1 MLRGSTCRLCRPS
14 ASQHRIGVWR
24 SMTIV
29 PSNSAAG
36 VKARADEEEMELVHH
51 SGTSPVVDTWACN
64 LCGAEQRYDGN
75 WTYVDHAAVPNE
87 MVEDPVDISANY
99 LVRLYMQPA
108 DDDSR
113 WMVVEAKTSR
123 AGNMDIGT
131 GINSVNMDGPE
142 VRYYNLQGQRLMK
155 PAKGQVV
162 IRVDNNGSSRVRM

>member
-1 MLRGSTCRLCRPS
+1 
-14 ASQHRIGVWR
+14 
-24 SMTIV
+24 
-29 PSNSAAG
+29 
-36 VKARADEEEMELVHH
+36 
-51 SGTSPVVDTWACN
+51 
-64 LCGAEQRYDGN
+64 
-75 WTYVDHAAVPNE
+75 

-131 GINSVNMDGPE
+131 GINNVNMDGPE